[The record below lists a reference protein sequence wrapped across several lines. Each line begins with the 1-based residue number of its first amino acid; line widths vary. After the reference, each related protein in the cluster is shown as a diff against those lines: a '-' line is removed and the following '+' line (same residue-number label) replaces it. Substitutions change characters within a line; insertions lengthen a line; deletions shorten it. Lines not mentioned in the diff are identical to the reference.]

1 MEALWELV
9 WAGLLTND
17 TLHPLRSLL
26 YPPETKRALSNGSEA
41 RPGSV
46 EFLRHLRLRRAGSGV
61 ADGRWSLV
69 VRGETSPTQWTANV
83 AQQILARHG
92 IVTRETALA
101 ENIPG
106 GYNTLYPAFRAM
118 EESGRI
124 RRGMFVAGL
133 GAAQFAMPAAI
144 DMLRGLRTQPA
155 VPDLVHL
162 ASSDPANPYGAVL
175 PWPRAE
181 DDGEGAGPHS
191 MTRAAGASVIL
202 LNGRL
207 TGFLRR
213 RSSSIRIFLPDD
225 EPEAS
230 QFARGLAN
238 KLAEI
243 ALERQTLRQGLF
255 IEKINDLPAHDHFL
269 GRFLEPAGFVKT
281 MTGFQM
287 RRVARSLSPVDA
299 GFSETEDEVDA
310 GEVGAGEVEESA

>member
-1 MEALWELV
+1 
-9 WAGLLTND
+9 
-17 TLHPLRSLL
+17 
-26 YPPETKRALSNGSEA
+26 
-41 RPGSV
+41 
-46 EFLRHLRLRRAGSGV
+46 
-61 ADGRWSLV
+61 
-69 VRGETSPTQWTANV
+69 
-83 AQQILARHG
+83 
-92 IVTRETALA
+92 
-101 ENIPG
+101 
-106 GYNTLYPAFRAM
+106 
-118 EESGRI
+118 
-124 RRGMFVAGL
+124 
-133 GAAQFAMPAAI
+133 
-144 DMLRGLRTQPA
+144 
-155 VPDLVHL
+155 
-162 ASSDPANPYGAVL
+162 
-175 PWPRAE
+175 
-181 DDGEGAGPHS
+181 

-213 RSSSIRIFLPDD
+213 RSYSIRIFLPDD

-299 GFSETEDEVDA
+299 GFSETGDEVDA

>member
-1 MEALWELV
+1 
-9 WAGLLTND
+9 
-17 TLHPLRSLL
+17 
-26 YPPETKRALSNGSEA
+26 
-41 RPGSV
+41 
-46 EFLRHLRLRRAGSGV
+46 
-61 ADGRWSLV
+61 